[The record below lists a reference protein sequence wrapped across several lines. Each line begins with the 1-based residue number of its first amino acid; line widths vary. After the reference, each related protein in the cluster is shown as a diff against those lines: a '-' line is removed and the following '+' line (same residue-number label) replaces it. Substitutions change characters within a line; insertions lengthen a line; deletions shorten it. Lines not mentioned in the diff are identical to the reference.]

1 MLGRIVLLC
10 AVLTAG
16 AAEAADGYR
25 APRTSFGA
33 PSLEGDW
40 TNATFTALQRPKAF
54 KSLSATPAEAA
65 AFVQK
70 RRNALVGVEEPKTP
84 DPAKPSEPKP
94 PETKPPETKKE
105 EPPNV
110 GDIESEWYEMD
121 GHGLLEIHGQL
132 RTSIIID
139 PADGRLPYNPAGKRM
154 AEAAEH
160 ADEHDFSNPEVRM
173 PDERCLLAL
182 GGVTGPPM
190 LVPSYNAHYRIIQTP
205 GEVAI
210 YSEMIHDV
218 RIVRIGALH
227 PAVPTHP
234 WMGDSIGWWEGDT
247 LVIETVDQNPGGAY
261 RFLAGGVFYTSPAAK
276 VTERLTRVSPTRI
289 LYAFTVDDP
298 GAYTRP
304 WRGELAFNTSKA
316 AMYEYACHE
325 GNYSL
330 PNILAGGRAQEREA
344 AAKPAAN

>member
-1 MLGRIVLLC
+1 MLGRTALLC
-10 AVLTAG
+10 ALLVAGTA
-16 AAEAADGYR
+16 AAADRYR

-40 TNATFTALQRPKAF
+40 TNATFTGLQRPKAF
-54 KSLSATPAEAA
+54 KSLGATPAEAA
-65 AFVQK
+65 AYVAKQ
-70 RRNALVGVEEPKTP
+70 RNRLVGVEEPKKP
-84 DPAKPSEPKP
+84 DAAKPAEP
-94 PETKPPETKKE
+94 KKE
-105 EPPNV
+105 ETPDV
-110 GDIESEWYEMD
+110 GDTQSEWYEMD
-121 GHGLLEIHGQL
+121 GHGLLDIHGQL

-139 PADGRLPYNPAGKRM
+139 PADGRLPYNANGKKM

-190 LVPSYNAHYRIIQTP
+190 LVPTYNAHYRIIQTP
-205 GEVAI
+205 REIAI

-218 RIVRIGALH
+218 RIVRIGAQH

-289 LYAFTVDDP
+289 HYAFTVDDP
-298 GAYTRP
+298 GAFTKP

-344 AAKPAAN
+344 AAPKPAAN

>member
-1 MLGRIVLLC
+1 MLGRIALLC
-10 AVLTAG
+10 ALLTAS
-16 AAEAADGYR
+16 AAEAADRYR

-40 TNATFTALQRPKAF
+40 TNATFTALQRPKDF

-65 AFVQK
+65 AYVGK
-70 RRNALVGVEEPKTP
+70 RRNLLVGIEEPKTP
-84 DPAKPSEPKP
+84 DTAKPSEPKKEAP
-94 PETKPPETKKE
+94 PD
-105 EPPNV
+105 V
-110 GDIESEWYEMD
+110 GDVQSEWYETD
-121 GHGLLEIHGQL
+121 FGLLDIHGQL

-139 PADGRLPYNPAGKRM
+139 PADGRLPYNAVGKKM

-190 LVPSYNAHYRIIQTP
+190 LVPSYNAHYRIIQTS
-205 GEVAI
+205 GEIAI

-218 RIVRIGALH
+218 RIVRIGARH

-289 LYAFTVDDP
+289 QYAFTVDDP
-298 GAYTRP
+298 GAFTKP

-330 PNILAGGRAQEREA
+330 PNILAGDRAQEREA
-344 AAKPAAN
+344 AAAARPAAN

>member
-1 MLGRIVLLC
+1 MLGRIALLCVLL
-10 AVLTAG
+10 TAS
-16 AAEAADGYR
+16 AADAANPYR
-25 APRTSFGA
+25 APRTRFGA

-40 TNATFTALQRPKAF
+40 TNATFTALQRPKDF
-54 KSLSATPAEAA
+54 KNLSATPAEAE

-70 RRNALVGVEEPKTP
+70 RRNLLVGIEEPEKPDAAKASGPKKDKTP
-84 DPAKPSEPKP
+84 D
-94 PETKPPETKKE
+94 
-105 EPPNV
+105 V
-110 GDIESEWYEMD
+110 GDAQSEWYEMD
-121 GHGLLEIHGQL
+121 GHGLLDIHGQL

-139 PADGRLPYNPAGKRM
+139 PADGRLPYNAAGKKM

-190 LVPSYNAHYRIIQTP
+190 LVSSYNAHYRIIQTP
-205 GEVAI
+205 REIAI

-218 RIVRIGALH
+218 RIVRIGARH

-234 WMGDSIGWWEGDT
+234 WMGDSIGWWEGET

-289 LYAFTVDDP
+289 HYAFTVDDP
-298 GAYTRP
+298 GAFTRP

-330 PNILAGGRAQEREA
+330 PNILAGGRAQDREA
-344 AAKPAAN
+344 AAAARPAAN

>member
-1 MLGRIVLLC
+1 MLGRIALLC
-10 AVLTAG
+10 ALLTAG
-16 AAEAADGYR
+16 PAGAADPYR

-40 TNATFTALQRPKAF
+40 TNATFTALQRPKDF

-65 AFVQK
+65 AFVHK
-70 RRNALVGVEEPKTP
+70 RRNLLVGIEEPKKP
-84 DPAKPSEPKP
+84 DAAKPNES
-94 PETKPPETKKE
+94 KKE
-105 EPPNV
+105 AAPDV
-110 GDIESEWYEMD
+110 GDLQSEWYEID
-121 GHGLLEIHGQL
+121 GGGLLDIHGQL

-139 PADGRLPYNPAGKRM
+139 PADGRLPYNAAGKKM

-190 LVPSYNAHYRIIQTP
+190 LASNYNAHYRIIQTP
-205 GEVAI
+205 REIAI

-218 RIVRIGALH
+218 RVVRIGARH

-289 LYAFTVDDP
+289 HYAFTVDDP
-298 GAYTRP
+298 GAFTRP
-304 WRGELAFNTSKA
+304 WRGELAFHASKA

-344 AAKPAAN
+344 AAAKTAAN

>member
-1 MLGRIVLLC
+1 LLGRIVLLL
-10 AVLTAG
+10 ALA
-16 AAEAADGYR
+16 ASSAEAADRYR

-40 TNATFTALQRPKAF
+40 TNATFTGLQRPKDF
-54 KSLSATPAEAA
+54 KGLSATPAEAA
-65 AFVQK
+65 AFIQK
-70 RRNALVGVEEPKTP
+70 RRNFLAGVEEPKKP
-84 DPAKPSEPKP
+84 DAAKPSEPK
-94 PETKPPETKKE
+94 KE
-105 EPPNV
+105 ETPDV
-110 GDIESEWYEMD
+110 GDAQSEWYETD
-121 GHGLLEIHGQL
+121 FGLLDFHGQL

-139 PADGRLPYNPAGKRM
+139 PADGRLPYNATGKKM

-160 ADEHDFSNPEVRM
+160 TDEHDFSNPEVRM

-190 LVPSYNAHYRIIQTP
+190 LVASYNAHYRIIQTP
-205 GEVAI
+205 REIAI

-218 RIVRIGALH
+218 RIVRIGARH
-227 PAVPTHP
+227 PVVPTHP

-261 RFLAGGVFYTSPAAK
+261 RFLGGGVFYTSPAAK

-289 LYAFTVDDP
+289 DYAFTVDDP
-298 GAYTRP
+298 GAFTKP
-304 WRGELAFNTSKA
+304 WRGELAFNTSTA

-325 GNYSL
+325 GNYAL
-330 PNILAGGRAQEREA
+330 PGILAGARRDEKRGIRTVAGDAE
-344 AAKPAAN
+344 